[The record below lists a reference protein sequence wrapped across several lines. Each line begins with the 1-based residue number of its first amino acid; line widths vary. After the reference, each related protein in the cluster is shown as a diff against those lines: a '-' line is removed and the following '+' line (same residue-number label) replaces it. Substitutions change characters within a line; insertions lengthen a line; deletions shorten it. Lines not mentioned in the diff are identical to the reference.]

1 MREILNITKA
11 LADGSRLRIL
21 MMLRRQEL
29 CVCQIVE
36 VLQLA
41 NSTVSKHLS
50 ILHSARLIENRKE
63 GRWVWY
69 RLPDPKQ
76 VNLEVAQAIGYVVA
90 HLSEDEQI
98 ARDRSTL
105 ASTLLISPE
114 ELCRKQHTR

>member
-1 MREILNITKA
+1 MRDILDITKA

-50 ILHSARLIENRKE
+50 LLHSARLIENRKS
-63 GRWVWY
+63 GRWVYY

-76 VNLEVAQAIGYVVA
+76 LDLKVAQAIGYVVA
-90 HLSEDEQI
+90 HLGEDEQT
-98 ARDRSTL
+98 ARDRSRL
-105 ASTLLISPE
+105 ATILTMSPE
-114 ELCRKQHTR
+114 DLCRTQNTD